1 MMRHS
6 PIPAARHRIIGVAF
20 PLALLLMAGCGQQ
33 PAEKAA
39 PPKADTAKA
48 ALPVNGRVVRRLDD
62 GGRIEGTMRD
72 GRRVGPWH
80 AYYAHGGPRSR
91 TLYVDGVEEGPTEV
105 FYESGLTYYVGQYHE
120 GHEVG
125 TWVFYDEEGNELKR
139 AVYDS
144 TGVLLRQDPK

>member
-1 MMRHS
+1 MKRHS
-6 PIPAARHRIIGVAF
+6 PTPSARQRIIG
-20 PLALLLMAGCGQQ
+20 LAGLSVLLLLAACGG
-33 PAEKAA
+33 AASEKAA
-39 PPKADTAKA
+39 APKTDTVQVATPA
-48 ALPVNGRVVRRLDD
+48 NGRVVRRLED

-125 TWVFYDEEGNELKR
+125 TWIFYDEEGNELKR

-144 TGVLLRQDPK
+144 TGVLLRQEKR